1 MEINESNG
9 VTTFQQRS
17 FCFWFWLVSLEATGR
32 ARGRMPS
39 SARDSCAEGAAL
51 GRGVVT
57 ERQRVEEPPVGA
69 ESEDLSRD
77 EEMLVCGSRGA
88 RLRA

>member
-1 MEINESNG
+1 
-9 VTTFQQRS
+9 
-17 FCFWFWLVSLEATGR
+17 
-32 ARGRMPS
+32 MPS